1 MSQFRELIVVM
12 PVYNEAECIG
22 AVIDDWS
29 AALDK
34 LGINFEILALNDGSR
49 DETANVLSAY
59 ETDERVT
66 VVNKANSGHG
76 PTILAGYRAA
86 ALRADWVFQ
95 VDSDDE
101 MKPRAFPNFW
111 RRRDRYDAIFG
122 VRVAREQDG
131 ARRFLSAGSRATI
144 KFLYGRGVRD
154 VNVPY
159 RLMRARV
166 LKPIVAAIP
175 DETFAPNILISGVL
189 GKRRRR
195 VLNLPVLHENRK
207 TGTGSLTNSKVWKV
221 AARALGQTIR
231 FRMPR

>member
-1 MSQFRELIVVM
+1 MSHPRELIVVM

-22 AVIDDWS
+22 AVIEDWR
-29 AALDK
+29 AALAD
-34 LGINFEILALNDGSR
+34 LNIDFEILVLNDGSK
-49 DETANVLSAY
+49 DQTAQVLAAY
-59 ETDERVT
+59 ENDARVA
-66 VVNKANSGHG
+66 VVNKSNSGHG
-76 PTILAGYRAA
+76 PTILQGYREAA
-86 ALRADWVFQ
+86 TRAQWVFQ
-95 VDSDDE
+95 IDSDDE

-111 RRRDRYDAIFG
+111 KRRDKYDAIFG
-122 VRVAREQDG
+122 VRVAREQDS
-131 ARRFLSAGSRATI
+131 ARRFLSAGSRATV

-207 TGTGSLTNSKVWKV
+207 TGTGSLANSKVWKV
-221 AARALGQTIR
+221 AVRALGQTVR
-231 FRMPR
+231 FRMP